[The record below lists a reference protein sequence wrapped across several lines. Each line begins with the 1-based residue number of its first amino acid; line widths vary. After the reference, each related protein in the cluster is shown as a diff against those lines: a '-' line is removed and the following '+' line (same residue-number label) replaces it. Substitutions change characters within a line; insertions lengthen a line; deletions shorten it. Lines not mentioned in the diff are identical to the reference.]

1 MAAATGSSLEAIG
14 SQEPDVFET
23 DGDVTDFVEGPA
35 SSGDAVYDDI
45 DPSNV
50 PAELDPSK
58 SSLTY
63 QSVEAGKGVT
73 QGKRGDA
80 VTIPGQQV
88 DAEKAF
94 KKASRDAK
102 RLLETT
108 SVDFSGG
115 YLGEQRFF
123 VEQSEYALAGAG
135 QEETLEEKYN
145 RLKLEIT
152 GFLGE
157 VAAAEKAQ
165 SSDSAEDNT
174 ATVAMAK
181 DMQFLSQQLQQV
193 KIDKIVGAGSMG
205 VPSSHQSDLT
215 NRLLGNLNELK
226 KAAPAG
232 GDGKAEAD
240 ANGQV
245 VYELFYRP
253 EESKMSDVA
262 KAGRLEERIARLE
275 KVLGNEDVS
284 SLAAE
289 LEQQDPSVH
298 SALIA
303 LTDRI
308 STLTAENTTDLTQR
322 LTAVIQLAEKAEA
335 KSAGAGAGAGAAKT
349 GDEAEYA
356 EKVKELYEIGK
367 KCDSMASAVPGVIE
381 RLLALKTL
389 HEQGAD
395 FGRTLTQL
403 EATQGQLTTAVADE
417 TSMLTKVEAS
427 LKENLT
433 KLEANFKAVDARMEA
448 LGNA

>member
-1 MAAATGSSLEAIG
+1 MHVVI
-14 SQEPDVFET
+14 VF
-23 DGDVTDFVEGPA
+23 VSCRWVFFVFLV
-35 SSGDAVYDDI
+35 SI
-45 DPSNV
+45 
-50 PAELDPSK
+50 
-58 SSLTY
+58 T
-63 QSVEAGKGVT
+63 
-73 QGKRGDA
+73 

-102 RLLETT
+102 KLLETT

-123 VEQSEYALAGAG
+123 VDQSEYALAGVG
-135 QEETLEEKYN
+135 QEESLEEKYN
-145 RLKLEIT
+145 RLKIEIT

-174 ATVAMAK
+174 ATIAMAK

-193 KIDKIVGAGSMG
+193 KIDKIVGAGNMG
-205 VPSSHQSDLT
+205 VPSSHQTDLT
-215 NRLLGNLNELK
+215 NRLLGNLNTLK
-226 KAAPAG
+226 QQAAPAAA
-232 GDGKAEAD
+232 DGAKQAATGE
-240 ANGQV
+240 V

-262 KAGRLEERIARLE
+262 KAGKLEERIARLE
-275 KVLGNEDVS
+275 KVLGNEDVAP
-284 SLAAE
+284 LAAE

-322 LTAVIQLAEKAEA
+322 LTAVIELAAKAEA
-335 KSAGAGAGAGAAKT
+335 KSAAGAGAKS
-349 GDEAEYA
+349 GDDAEYA

-367 KCDSMASAVPGVIE
+367 KCDSMATAVPGVIE

-417 TSMLTKVEAS
+417 TAMLTAVEVS

>member
-23 DGDVTDFVEGPA
+23 EGNVTDFVEGPA
-35 SSGDAVYDDI
+35 STSEEAVYDDI
-45 DPSNV
+45 DASKV
-50 PAELDPSK
+50 PAELDPAK

-63 QSVEAGKGVT
+63 QSVEAGKGVA

-88 DAEKAF
+88 NAERAF

-102 RLLETT
+102 KLLETT

-123 VEQSEYALAGAG
+123 VDQSEYALAGDG
-135 QEETLEEKYN
+135 QEESLEEKYN
-145 RLKLEIT
+145 RLKIEIT

-165 SSDSAEDNT
+165 STDSAADNT
-174 ATVAMAK
+174 VTVAMAK

-193 KIDKIVGAGSMG
+193 KIDKIVGAGNMG
-205 VPSSHQSDLT
+205 VPSSYQTDLT
-215 NRLLGNLNELK
+215 NRLLGNLNTLK
-226 KAAPAG
+226 QSEPAAAADG
-232 GDGKAEAD
+232 SKGDGS
-240 ANGQV
+240 GQV

-262 KAGRLEERIARLE
+262 KAGKLEERIARLE
-275 KVLGNEDVS
+275 KVLGSEDVAP
-284 SLAAE
+284 LAAE

-303 LTDRI
+303 LTERI
-308 STLTAENTTDLTQR
+308 STLSEENTADLTQR
-322 LTAVIQLAEKAEA
+322 LTAVIELAAKAES
-335 KSAGAGAGAGAAKT
+335 KSAAGAGAAK
-349 GDEAEYA
+349 DADDAEYA

-367 KCDSMASAVPGVIE
+367 KCDSMATAVPGVIE

-403 EATQGQLTTAVADE
+403 ESTQGQLATSVADE
-417 TSMLTKVEAS
+417 TAMLTKVEAS
-427 LKENLT
+427 LKENLA